1 MENILRISWTN
12 SSLIYYQI
20 LIRYEWKLVREL
32 RVRIRSHF
40 FMKPLLKVN
49 GNTPGAPWTNSLT
62 FFIESLLQVDGN
74 ALGACWANGLNI
86 NDIANS
92 IPNRQLTI

>member
-1 MENILRISWTN
+1 METLLELPGPVPLR
-12 SSLIYYQI
+12 
-20 LIRYEWKLVREL
+20 
-32 RVRIRSHF
+32 
-40 FMKPLLKVN
+40 
-49 GNTPGAPWTNSLT
+49 
-62 FFIESLLQVDGN
+62 FFIESLLQVNGN